1 MHHSSS
7 WILVASLLVTACAA
21 SAGPGKTADSE
32 GENNKVKECNAVI
45 EVINGGMQK
54 LNTSQNETKDAS
66 GPEQLRA
73 MAGVMD
79 SVDQDIEA
87 VPVTQP
93 ELVRKVADYQDMVR
107 TTAKAAR
114 DLARAIEAKDVRGA
128 NASTAALGRAV
139 KRESPL
145 VDDINAYCQSG
156 TGG

>member
-1 MHHSSS
+1 MHHLSS
-7 WILVASLLVTACAA
+7 WLLVASLFVTGCAA

-32 GENNKVKECNAVI
+32 GENDKVKECNAVI

-54 LNTSQNETKDAS
+54 LNKSQNETKDAP
-66 GPEQLRA
+66 GTEQLRA
-73 MAGVMD
+73 LADVMD
-79 SVDQDIEA
+79 SVGRDIEA

-114 DLARAIEAKDVRGA
+114 DLARAIEAKDARGA
-128 NASTAALGRAV
+128 NAATSALSTAV